1 MAGDVVELRA
11 EIDEALEAGN
21 RRKAAG
27 LYRQLIELE
36 PNEARNHLE
45 LGRIQFRRGK
55 HSRALVSL
63 TRACELAPEGIDG
76 AEYWIAKGDCLQ
88 ALAKHEEALVAYDE
102 ALERQPNGAVAWN
115 NRGFTN
121 FTMGRFNEAIR
132 CYDEAMRLAPN
143 YQVAWYNRGYTLQI
157 AGQLNQARRYYERA
171 VELNP
176 EDAIAWNNLGNVYYN
191 QGHYER
197 SIEIF
202 KRSLEAQPDYT
213 IAINNIGNALDHLKR
228 YHESLGY
235 HQRTIDL
242 DPTFHYAWMAKG
254 RALTRLGQPEEGL
267 ELIETAI
274 ELDATDSDYHVALG
288 DTLATLGRPQAAR
301 AAYNEALTLNM
312 IHGQAWEGMAK
323 LAEAAGNELEALR
336 YLDQAVRSH
345 DGQARNR
352 ALDGDWIL
360 KAQALATAGLTGE
373 ALDQYHN
380 ALVMVPLSVR
390 AQLSR
395 GELLENMDRY
405 AEALDS
411 YQAARSAQHALS
423 QTETGELYSYLLQ
436 KARLGEARCLN
447 ELNRRDEA
455 LALLEALFEEYGD
468 FDEANLRLHAKEGDA
483 SAGTVGETAHSTDG
497 GRDSDGDG
505 RKEGEADH
513 RSMPTLEL
521 SRIEGQAQA
530 HGLRGTLLAT
540 TGDLREAAEAWR
552 ESARIFGV
560 LAERNLELL
569 PLQTPDHQQQAR
581 AHAEAALCYRQ
592 VDQAEQAIEQVEAA
606 LNLVSDDLVTWLLA
620 GELYLAQAEEV
631 DADASSQ
638 AVRKAGAAFDGA
650 LGVAPDDEA
659 ALTGRARA
667 YLAGNHPRLALE
679 LARAAV
685 REAPDFPPAWEALKA
700 AAKALADVEEATHAD
715 TELERLVKV
724 MAEPAR
730 RTRRSQS
737 TTDTPPSIARQTQ
750 STASPASINPVSLA
764 ARGSAHI
771 DSAEEICCPACG
783 VTSLALDV
791 MVGGEPMCPECGSMG
806 EEGWERV

>member
-1 MAGDVVELRA
+1 MATPDPVQLRA
-11 EIDEALEAGN
+11 MVDEAREAGS
-21 RRKAAG
+21 RRKVTG
-27 LYRQLIELE
+27 LLQQLVKAE
-36 PNEARNHLE
+36 PQVARNHLE
-45 LGRIQFRRGK
+45 LGRNLFQRGK
-55 HSRALVSL
+55 FQKALEPLSQ
-63 TRACELAPEGIDG
+63 ACELAPEGMDG
-76 AEYWIAKGDCLQ
+76 VDYWIAKGDCLQ
-88 ALAKHEEALVAYDE
+88 ALAQHEEALVAYDE
-102 ALERQPNGAVAWN
+102 ALERQPNSAVAWN

-121 FTMGRFNEAIR
+121 FSMGRFNEAIR

-176 EDAIAWNNLGNVYYN
+176 DDAIAWNNLGNVYYN

-202 KRSLEAQPDYT
+202 KRSLEAEPEYT

-228 YHESLGY
+228 YHESLAY

-254 RALTRLGQPEEGL
+254 RALMYLGQPEEGL

-274 ELDATDSDYHVALG
+274 ELDATDADYHVALG
-288 DTLATLGRPQAAR
+288 DTLVVLGRPQAAR
-301 AAYNEALTLNM
+301 AAYNEALTLNL

-323 LAEAAGNELEALR
+323 LSETEGNELEALR

-345 DGQARNR
+345 DGQARNW

-395 GELLENMDRY
+395 GELLENLERY

-436 KARLGEARCLN
+436 KARLGEARCLH

-455 LALLEALFEEYGD
+455 LALLEGLFEEYEE
-468 FDEANLRLHAKEGDA
+468 FEEAEPDSRVENQYA
-483 SAGTVGETAHSTDG
+483 SSPD
-497 GRDSDGDG
+497 DDDGDQS
-505 RKEGEADH
+505 EGKDDGPEH
-513 RSMPTLEL
+513 EPMPTMEL
-521 SRIEGQAQA
+521 SRIEGQALA

-540 TGDLREAAEAWR
+540 TGDLREAAGSWE
-552 ESARIFGV
+552 ESARMLGV
-560 LAERNLELL
+560 LAERQMELL
-569 PLQTPDHQQQAR
+569 PLQTPDHHQQAR
-581 AHAEAALCYRQ
+581 AHTEAALCYRQ
-592 VDQAEQAIEQVEAA
+592 LDETEAAIGQVESA
-606 LNLVSDDLVTWLLA
+606 LDLVSDDLVAWLLA
-620 GELYLAQAEEV
+620 GELYLERADEADDEV
-631 DADASSQ
+631 SSR
-638 AVRKAGAAFDGA
+638 AARKAAGAFDGA

-667 YLAGNHPRLALE
+667 YLTAGHPRLALE

-685 REAPDFPPAWEALKA
+685 REVPDFPTAWETMKA
-700 AAKALADVEEATHAD
+700 AAEALADTEEVTHAE
-715 TELERLVKV
+715 TELERLAKA
-724 MAEPAR
+724 MEAPIESS
-730 RTRRSQS
+730 RRSRPLLAIAAAS
-737 TTDTPPSIARQTQ
+737 PTTPSETSATGT
-750 STASPASINPVSLA
+750 TASM
-764 ARGSAHI
+764 ARPGAAHI
-771 DSAEEICCPACG
+771 DSAEEMVCPACG
-783 VTSLALDV
+783 VTSMTLDV